1 MKTRDGILKAI
12 RDMVAVLNAKIPEN
26 VKSNEVLL
34 AVEEG
39 KLFPPQTWCALH
51 YDILHKLSKAKLLD
65 IEWEL
70 QQRLQDLKFEEAL
83 KVCPVCRQGN
93 GRVFDFSEDNEV
105 LIACNSLRCSHTVVA
120 QTREAAAY
128 LWDKRRA
135 RKCL

>member
-1 MKTRDGILKAI
+1 MKTRDDILKAI

-51 YDILHKLSKAKLLD
+51 YDILDKLSKAKLLN

-70 QQRLQDLKFEEAL
+70 QQRLQKLKFEEGL
-83 KVCPVCRQGN
+83 KRCSVCGQGT
-93 GRVFDFSEDNEV
+93 GGVFDFPEDNEV
-105 LIACNSLRCSHTVVA
+105 LIACNSLKCTHTVVA